1 MRRFPKRRLE
11 AVGPAGQG
19 AMLTKM
25 SEDCVCPVDASGHSY
40 ATIAIAALL
49 LWWGMMT
56 VEHTA
61 LAADADRDARQFIQ
75 FHEEH
80 IRPLEIE
87 VARRWWE
94 AATTGKDEAF
104 VAKQRAEE
112 QLEKRLADRAAFS
125 RLRTIH
131 AAGPTDPLLKRQ
143 IALLYLQYLGRQI
156 DPELIEAMLARSNA
170 VEKAFT
176 NFRPKV
182 GDKQFTDNQV
192 REILR
197 ESRDSAEREA
207 VWKASKAV
215 ARVLLDDF
223 RELVKLRNRAAV
235 QLGFKNYH
243 VMQLALAEQD
253 QDEILRLF
261 DQLDDLTRDA
271 FVKAKAEIDAELARR
286 CGVDVSELRPW
297 HYHDPFFQESPNVFP
312 GAPKEIYKKIDIVKF
327 CTEFFG
333 GIGLPVEDVLARSD
347 LFERPGKN
355 PHAFC
360 IDIDRAGDVRILC
373 NLVPGEEWLS
383 TTMHELGHAVYSSK
397 NIPDSLPYVLRTDA
411 HALCTEGIAMMFE
424 RFVGNAAFLKAMG
437 VDVDDPAAFDSAAGK
452 IRRNRLLIFSRWA
465 QVMFRFEKALYENP
479 EQDLNRLWWDLVE
492 KYQMVRRPE
501 GRDEP
506 DYASKIHVITVPVYY
521 HNYLM
526 GELFAA
532 QVHQALCRE
541 VLGGADPHKA
551 IYVGN
556 PKAGEFLVKRVFAP
570 GRTLTWRELAQ
581 HATGAPLGPEAF
593 AVEIGAVGPARSGT
607 N

>member
-1 MRRFPKRRLE
+1 MIIGAETTAAKGDKE
-11 AVGPAGQG
+11 AV
-19 AMLTKM
+19 
-25 SEDCVCPVDASGHSY
+25 E
-40 ATIAIAALL
+40 
-49 LWWGMMT
+49 
-56 VEHTA
+56 
-61 LAADADRDARQFIQ
+61 FIK
-75 FHEEH
+75 FHEAQ
-80 IRPLEIE
+80 IRPMEIE

-104 VAKQRAEE
+104 AAKQRAEE

-125 RLRTIH
+125 RLRAIR
-131 AAGPTDPLLKRQ
+131 ADGPTDPLLRRQ
-143 IALLYLQYLGRQI
+143 IDLLYLQYLGRQI
-156 DPELIEAMLARSNA
+156 DPALIEAMLARSNA

-176 NFRPKV
+176 NYRPKLN
-182 GDKQFTDNQV
+182 GKELTDNQV
-192 REILR
+192 REVLR

-207 VWKASKAV
+207 VWKAGKAV
-215 ARVLLDDF
+215 ARVLLPDF
-223 RELVKLRNRAAV
+223 KELVALRNRAAV

-253 QDEILRLF
+253 QDEVLRLF

-271 FVKAKAEIDAELARR
+271 FIKAKAEIDAELARR
-286 CGVDVSELRPW
+286 CGVEVAALRPW
-297 HYHDPFFQESPNVFP
+297 HYHDPFFQESPAVFA
-312 GAPKEIYKKIDIVKF
+312 GAPKEIFKKIDIVKF
-327 CTEFFG
+327 CTDFFG
-333 GIGLPVEDVLARSD
+333 GIGLPVDDVMAKSD
-347 LFERPGKN
+347 LYERPGKN

-383 TTMHELGHAVYSSK
+383 TTLHELGHAVYSSK

-411 HALCTEGIAMMFE
+411 HALSTEGIAMMFE

-437 VDVDDPAAFDSAAGK
+437 VEIEDPAAFDAATEK
-452 IRRNRLLIFSRWA
+452 VRRNRLLIFSRWA

-479 EQDLNRLWWDLVE
+479 DQDLNTLWWNLVE

-506 DYASKIHVITVPVYY
+506 DFAAKIHVVTVPAYY

-541 VLGGADPHKA
+541 ALGGVDPRKA

-570 GRTLTWRELAQ
+570 GRTLSWQELSKF
-581 HATGAPLGPEAF
+581 ATGSALGPEAF
-593 AVEIGAVGPARSGT
+593 AREISAGKE
-607 N
+607 